1 MTFQN
6 KAYELLT
13 KLSSRVADGPL
24 FGRGYILVNHKGQNI
39 CAIMEC
45 THDLSSIDCE
55 KCLNVGICEL

>member
-24 FGRGYILVNHKGQNI
+24 YIQVNHKGQNI